1 MGGCLTS
8 EGKKRKF
15 IDSQAK
21 VTDLKATYDIGE
33 VLGAGSFGKVFFAK
47 DKMNEKFELAIK
59 CINKKHLDKEELENL
74 QNEVKLMQQ
83 VDHPNIVRYYETY
96 DDKKFLYLCM
106 ELCNGGE
113 LLSKMEKDS
122 MYNEPKAA
130 EIMNKLFRA
139 LNHCHADNIIHRDI
153 KPENIMWGNDGEV
166 KLIDFGFAIK
176 MQLKKARMDIAGT
189 PYYIAPEVLNGVYGK
204 ECDTWSTGVVLY
216 QMMTGLRPFDGNS
229 QEEVFGL
236 IQAGDYKFPKQ
247 PELSEQVKDLIT
259 RMLIVD
265 PAKRITVAAALKH
278 PWFGTNLTK
287 SFHAK
292 GQLQSQQSMI
302 MKNLS
307 QNKRSSTLKTA
318 AINILVKHLSK
329 KEVADLRAQFES
341 IDTDGS
347 GYIELSELR
356 AAMERAGNPQTEAD
370 LKSLIET
377 LDYAQNDKINYT
389 EFIAATLD
397 VKSIISKDEKKL
409 LGIFNTFDVDNTG
422 YISKEN
428 MKVAF
433 SKYGREITDDEIINV
448 LKQHDKA
455 QNDRIDFT
463 EFKQMLE
470 EDFM

>member
-1 MGGCLTS
+1 
-8 EGKKRKF
+8 
-15 IDSQAK
+15 
-21 VTDLKATYDIGE
+21 
-33 VLGAGSFGKVFFAK
+33 
-47 DKMNEKFELAIK
+47 
-59 CINKKHLDKEELENL
+59 
-74 QNEVKLMQQ
+74 
-83 VDHPNIVRYYETY
+83 
-96 DDKKFLYLCM
+96 
-106 ELCNGGE
+106 
-113 LLSKMEKDS
+113 
-122 MYNEPKAA
+122 
-130 EIMNKLFRA
+130 
-139 LNHCHADNIIHRDI
+139 
-153 KPENIMWGNDGEV
+153 
-166 KLIDFGFAIK
+166 
-176 MQLKKARMDIAGT
+176 
-189 PYYIAPEVLNGVYGK
+189 
-204 ECDTWSTGVVLY
+204 
-216 QMMTGLRPFDGNS
+216 
-229 QEEVFGL
+229 
-236 IQAGDYKFPKQ
+236 
-247 PELSEQVKDLIT
+247 
-259 RMLIVD
+259 MLIVD
-265 PAKRITVAAALKH
+265 PAKRISVAAALKH
-278 PWFGTNLTK
+278 QWFGTNLTK

-307 QNKRSSTLKTA
+307 MNKRSSTLKTA
-318 AINILVKHLSK
+318 AVNILVKHLSK

-356 AAMERAGNPQTEAD
+356 VAMERAGNPQTEAD
-370 LKSLIET
+370 LKSLIEK

-397 VKSIISKDEKKL
+397 VRSIISKDEKKL